1 MRHHARPAARGLV
14 AALLAAV
21 AACADARQAA
31 DVPGVSIV
39 TTNQAPLGAVESI
52 SGSTITGWACDPD
65 QPTQS
70 VQVHF
75 YADHTWDGGT
85 ILGGATA
92 SQPSEPSINIACGG
106 GTAHRFSFTV
116 PTAEKSRIGPGTH
129 PVYSYAIDLAG
140 GANPLLSGSPKQL
153 AVTGQKSLLNLGS
166 SINHNCRYYQDGG
179 WNQIQPPQGTCP
191 GGRYWNIRGTNEDSG
206 FNPAGWFLPNDP
218 ALTSPPADTARRAYS
233 TYAFN
238 PKGDGTYQIGWVVEK
253 VSFPQD
259 LNRYSGAF
267 VNDVLFT
274 TAPDLG
280 GNVFIDLRMGL
291 FGMNQ
296 VNDASVGL
304 AKNRTT
310 LGILAYWKDASGAQ
324 QTQWVEINLF
334 RSSNFDLCTGT
345 CDPKGV
351 YDRHSD
357 YGVGEIIY
365 YDVNTMYR
373 VAGYPQTGLTLNQTL
388 KDFTIPVAALF
399 RKYGWARP
407 PASGWTGVK
416 IAGIYIGHEIWGRGR
431 LWVEYDNYR
440 VYSFAAS

>member
-1 MRHHARPAARGLV
+1 
-14 AALLAAV
+14 LAAV
-21 AACADARQAA
+21 ACSDTRPVADAT
-31 DVPGVSIV
+31 GVSVIMA
-39 TTNQAPLGAVESI
+39 NQVPLGSVEAI
-52 SGSTITGWACDPD
+52 SGGTITGWACDPD

-85 ILGGATA
+85 ILGGAVA
-92 SQPSEPSINIACGG
+92 NQPSDSSINAACGG
-106 GTAHRFSFTV
+106 GTAHRFTFTV

-140 GANPLLSGSPKQL
+140 GANPLLPGSPRQL
-153 AVTGQKSLLNLGS
+153 AVTGQKNLLNRGAN
-166 SINHNCRYYQDGG
+166 INHNCRYYQTGS

-191 GGRYWNIRGTNEDSG
+191 GDRYWNIRGTNEDSG

-218 ALTSPPADTARRAYS
+218 ALTVSPGDTARRAYS

-238 PKGDGTYQIGWVVEK
+238 AKGDGTYQIGWVVDK

-267 VNDVLFT
+267 VNDVLFNT
-274 TAPDLG
+274 PPALDA
-280 GNVFIDLRMGL
+280 NVFIDLRMGL

-296 VNDASVGL
+296 VNDATVGL

-310 LGILAYWKDASGAQ
+310 MGILAYWNDASGAQ

-334 RSSNFDLCTGT
+334 RTSNFDLCTGT
-345 CDPKGV
+345 CDPKGI

-357 YGVGEIIY
+357 YGNGEIIY

-388 KDFTIPVAALF
+388 KDFTIPVATLF
-399 RKYGWARP
+399 RKYAWARP
-407 PASGWTGVK
+407 PASGWNGVT

-431 LWVEYDNYR
+431 VWVEFDNYR
-440 VYSFAAS
+440 VYSFTAT